1 MWTGNIDINHQGRG
15 TAKHPYK
22 IETAEQLAGLAFL
35 VNKGE
40 SFAEKYFTL
49 TTDILLNSAEDWDR
63 LKEKSIQPPFSWT
76 PIGTEENPFKGIFDG
91 QNHTISYMFM
101 NRFAPNRGLFGCIA
115 AGAVV
120 KNLKVCDFDIRG
132 SKNVGGLVGKAM
144 GMLPSKRFFA
154 KKRLQDEYGVR
165 GPIIENCTIKTI
177 QGKING
183 ESFVGGLVGYAEEH
197 TLLLKNKIENSE
209 ISGKHYVGGLVGWTE
224 GKVQECAS
232 QATIIGEKDN
242 IGGLVGVAESGS
254 IIQNCHA
261 NVNVQMNRDEA
272 AQDTYTGGLV
282 GWAEGKIENCYAV
295 VSKDTDM
302 KRVAPFL
309 GHLQE
314 GQEDVMGG
322 SVKNCYYNAAES
334 SSDPSDKDAT
344 PKTLEELRKQ
354 ETFVGWDFE
363 KTWKINPDE
372 LGGLP
377 GLRCFAYDKDSSK
390 DATAADQ
397 TSIEE

>member
-22 IETAEQLAGLAFL
+22 IETAEQLAGLALL

-40 SFAEKYFTL
+40 PFTGKYFTL
-49 TTDILLNSAEDWDR
+49 VNDILLNSAEDWER
-63 LKEKSIQPPFSWT
+63 WEEKSIQPPFSWT
-76 PIGTEENPFKGIFDG
+76 PIGTEEYPFKGIFDG

-115 AGAVV
+115 DGAIVQSLYIQKSYV
-120 KNLKVCDFDIRG
+120 QG
-132 SKNVGGLVGKAM
+132 SKSVGILVGKVM
-144 GMLPSKRFFA
+144 GMLPPRRLFARKRY
-154 KKRLQDEYGVR
+154 QDKAGVK
-165 GPIIENCTIKTI
+165 GPIIQWCIVADTCQA
-177 QGKING
+177 QGD
-183 ESFVGGLVGYAEEH
+183 SFVGGAVGYAEKES
-197 TLLLKNKIENSE
+197 LLWE
-209 ISGKHYVGGLVGWTE
+209 IAVQGMVQGKHYVGGVVGWTE
-224 GKVQECAS
+224 GYAIRCAMGGVV
-232 QATIIGEKDN
+232 TGEKDN

-254 IIQNCHA
+254 EMRDCHA
-261 NVNVQMNRDEA
+261 NVDVQITRDEA

-295 VSKDTDM
+295 VSKDTDT

-314 GQEDVMGG
+314 GQEDVSGG
-322 SVKNCYYNAAES
+322 SVKSCYYNAAES
-334 SSDPSDKDAT
+334 SNEPSDKDAT
-344 PKTLEELRKQ
+344 PKTLEELRLQ
-354 ETFVGWDFE
+354 ETFVGWNF
-363 KTWKINPDE
+363 KNAWKINADE
-372 LGGLP
+372 NGGLP

-397 TSIEE
+397 MSIEE